1 MDQPSRIVV
10 PEPAI
15 SWRKRAGQVSL
26 PEVHRS
32 IVVPIT
38 ASFWRKLLAF
48 SGPGFLVAVGYMDPG
63 NWATDLSGGA
73 QFGYSLLAVVMI
85 SNLMAIMLQHL
96 CIKLGVAT
104 GRDLAQACRDHYST
118 PTVWFLWILCEIA
131 IAACDLAEVVGSAIG
146 LQLLFGIP
154 LVWGCIITALD
165 VLAVLYLQTK
175 GFRYIEALVITL
187 IATIGSCFAAELIF
201 SKPALTGVM
210 LGFIP
215 GPHIVMDQG
224 MLYVSIGIIGATVM
238 PHNLYL
244 HSSIVQTRKFEQT
257 PVGRREAIK
266 FATIDST
273 VALMFALFINGA
285 ILVLAA
291 AVFHWSGHQDV
302 AEIQDAYKLLS
313 PLLGVGIASVLF
325 AVALLASGQNS
336 TLTGTLAGQIV
347 MEGFLNFRIT
357 PWLRRLI
364 TRALAIIPAVLIIG
378 IFGEGKTTQLL
389 VASQVVLS
397 MQLGF
402 AVWPLMRFTD
412 EKAKMGE
419 FANRLWLKILGWTV
433 AGIIIV
439 LNVKLLFD
447 TFMPAAVLKAIYR
460 LLGLRAPM
468 Q

>member
-1 MDQPSRIVV
+1 
-10 PEPAI
+10 
-15 SWRKRAGQVSL
+15 
-26 PEVHRS
+26 
-32 IVVPIT
+32 
-38 ASFWRKLLAF
+38 
-48 SGPGFLVAVGYMDPG
+48 
-63 NWATDLSGGA
+63 
-73 QFGYSLLAVVMI
+73 
-85 SNLMAIMLQHL
+85 SNFMAILLQHL

-104 GRDLAQACRDHYST
+104 GRDLAQACRDHYSR
-118 PTVWFLWILCEIA
+118 PTVWALWILCEIA

-154 LVWGCIITALD
+154 LVWGCVITALD
-165 VLAVLYLQTK
+165 VLAVLYLQNK

-187 IATIGSCFAAELIF
+187 ILTIGTCFAIELIL
-201 SKPALTGVM
+201 SKPSIIGVA
-210 LGFIP
+210 LGFVP
-215 GPHIVMDQG
+215 GPRIILNQE
-224 MLYVSIGIIGATVM
+224 MLYVSIGILGATVM

-257 PVGRREAIK
+257 PRGKREAIK

-291 AVFHWSGHQDV
+291 SAFHWSGHQNV

-313 PLLGVGIASVLF
+313 PLLGVSFASVLF

-357 PWLRRLI
+357 PWVRRLL
-364 TRALAIIPAVLIIG
+364 TRLIAIIPAVLVIG

-402 AVWPLMRFTD
+402 AVWPLMRFTG

-419 FANRLWLKILGWTV
+419 FANGLVVKIFGWMT
-433 AGIIIV
+433 AIIIIS

-447 TFMPAAVLKAIYR
+447 TFMPEPVLKAFYGF
-460 LLGLRAPM
+460 LGIPAPT

>member
-1 MDQPSRIVV
+1 
-10 PEPAI
+10 
-15 SWRKRAGQVSL
+15 
-26 PEVHRS
+26 
-32 IVVPIT
+32 
-38 ASFWRKLLAF
+38 
-48 SGPGFLVAVGYMDPG
+48 
-63 NWATDLSGGA
+63 
-73 QFGYSLLAVVMI
+73 
-85 SNLMAIMLQHL
+85 
-96 CIKLGVAT
+96 
-104 GRDLAQACRDHYST
+104 
-118 PTVWFLWILCEIA
+118 
-131 IAACDLAEVVGSAIG
+131 
-146 LQLLFGIP
+146 

-215 GPHIVMDQG
+215 GSHIVMDQG

-257 PVGRREAIK
+257 PLGRREAIK

-364 TRALAIIPAVLIIG
+364 TRALAIIPAVFIIG

-412 EKAKMGE
+412 EKKKMGE

-447 TFMPAAVLKAIYR
+447 TFMPAAILKAIYGF
-460 LLGLRAPM
+460 LGLPAPT